1 MTKLSFKTITLAALV
16 AVGNASPFVYPRA
29 TGSNSTYVFTNSHGL
44 NFTQMNS
51 TLPNVTILATGGTIA
66 GSSDDNTATTGYTA
80 GAIGIQQLM
89 DAVPEMLDVANV
101 AGTQVANVGS
111 PDVTSSLLLR
121 MAKTLKEV
129 VCDDPTM
136 SGAVITHGTD
146 TLEETAFFLDATVN
160 CGKPIVVV
168 GAMRPATAISADGP
182 FNLLQAVTVAAH
194 PTARNRGALVV
205 LNDRIVSAFYAS
217 KTNANTMDTFK
228 AVEMGNL
235 GAIVSNQPYFFY
247 PPVMPTGKTTFD
259 VRKLASIPRVDI
271 LYSYQDM
278 QNDTLY
284 DAVDNGA
291 KGIVVSP
298 FPIPALKP
306 NTNSDGIQIAGSG
319 AGSVSSDF
327 SDAIDDIASTHS
339 LPIVLSSRTGNG
351 EVAITDSTTTI
362 ESGFLNPQKAR
373 ILLGLLLAEN
383 KGSKEIKEAF
393 AKTGVA

>member
-1 MTKLSFKTITLAALV
+1 MTQLSFKTITLAALV

-44 NFTQMNS
+44 NFTQMNT

-101 AGTQVANVGS
+101 AGIQVANVGS

-121 MAKTLKEV
+121 MAKTIKEV

-182 FNLLQAVTVAAH
+182 FNLLQAVTVAVHQPRRAGRPERPH
-194 PTARNRGALVV
+194 RLRVLCLQDKRQHRGHLQGRRDGQPRRHR
-205 LNDRIVSAFYAS
+205 LQQ
-217 KTNANTMDTFK
+217 
-228 AVEMGNL
+228 AV
-235 GAIVSNQPYFFY
+235 
-247 PPVMPTGKTTFD
+247 
-259 VRKLASIPRVDI
+259 
-271 LYSYQDM
+271 
-278 QNDTLY
+278 
-284 DAVDNGA
+284 
-291 KGIVVSP
+291 
-298 FPIPALKP
+298 
-306 NTNSDGIQIAGSG
+306 
-319 AGSVSSDF
+319 
-327 SDAIDDIASTHS
+327 
-339 LPIVLSSRTGNG
+339 
-351 EVAITDSTTTI
+351 
-362 ESGFLNPQKAR
+362 
-373 ILLGLLLAEN
+373 LLLPARH
-383 KGSKEIKEAF
+383 
-393 AKTGVA
+393 THR